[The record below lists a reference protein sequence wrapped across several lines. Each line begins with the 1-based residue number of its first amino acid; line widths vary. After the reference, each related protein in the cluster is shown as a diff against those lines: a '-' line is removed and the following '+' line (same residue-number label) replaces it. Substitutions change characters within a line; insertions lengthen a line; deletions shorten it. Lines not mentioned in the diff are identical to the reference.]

1 MRRGRRRRGRHGRIP
16 KPVFIDH
23 TSNITCF
30 KPEPTEYGPPI
41 HLDPDELEVLRLLDM
56 EDLSQEEA
64 GNRMGISRGTIWRV
78 QKRARIKIIQ
88 ALIEGRKLFLTKQ
101 NIEDE
106 KSLE

>member
-16 KPVFIDH
+16 TPVFIDH
-23 TSNITCF
+23 TSNISSF
-30 KPEPTEYGPPI
+30 KPEPKEYGPPI
-41 HLDPDELEVLRLLDM
+41 HLEPDELEVLRLLDM

-88 ALIEGRKLFLTKQ
+88 ALIEGRKLILTK
-101 NIEDE
+101 
-106 KSLE
+106 

>member
-16 KPVFIDH
+16 TPVFIDH
-23 TSNITCF
+23 TSNITGF
-30 KPEPTEYGPPI
+30 KPEPIEYGTPI
-41 HLDPDELEVLRLLDM
+41 HLEPDELEVLRLLDM

-88 ALIEGRKLFLTKQ
+88 ALIEGRKLILT
-101 NIEDE
+101 E
-106 KSLE
+106 